1 MILDASAV
9 VALLFQEPGHTVVAS
24 HIGTASISTV
34 NLAEV
39 LSRCV
44 RADIDPRAVDQQLQE
59 IGLNYL
65 PLTPDIA
72 MLVAQ
77 LEPHCRPLGLSLG
90 DRACLATA
98 LACNDAVLTTDRVW
112 GELDLDLDIQILR

>member
-9 VALLFQEPGHTVVAS
+9 LALLFQEPGHAVVAS

-34 NLAEV
+34 NVAEV
-39 LSRCV
+39 LSRCARV
-44 RADIDPRAVDQQLQE
+44 GIDHVAVDQQLQD

-65 PLTPDIA
+65 SLTPDIA
-72 MLVAQ
+72 LLIAQ

-98 LACNDAVLTTDRVW
+98 IACNDSVITADRVW
-112 GELDLDLDIQILR
+112 GELELDLDIQVLR